1 MPKAEK
7 QRIYLEVPFREKE
20 RAKRFGA
27 RWDPDKKRWYVRG
40 DRVPS
45 QLEKFISIK
54 EYLAEP
60 YEPDYLSRYSYF
72 GFETGL
78 SMSVMCHNYY
88 GFELMPKTNRGR
100 VFIDGGSTVK

>member
-1 MPKAEK
+1 M
-7 QRIYLEVPFREKE
+7 RFRSE
-20 RAKRFGA
+20 RRRELRGSVLDG
-27 RWDPDKKRWYVRG
+27 DPDKKRWYVRG

-72 GFETGL
+72 GFEKGL
-78 SMSVMCHNYY
+78 SMSVMCQNYY

-100 VFIDGGSTVK
+100 VFIDGGSTSF